1 MGETKMTENLTE
13 KSLLEKLAELE
24 HKQWAHIINY
34 LLEKGLLHL
43 ARYESFRYKQLANT
57 PYEKLSESQKE
68 SDRKWAR
75 KVLIILKDYMVP
87 RKQLKQRLHRLEQP
101 RAGSIFSS
109 HMELGMMYVLRKLLG
124 LDVLEIEVQT
134 LKWRKETMVGAS
146 YDL

>member
-43 ARYESFRYKQLANT
+43 ARYESFRYKQLADT

-68 SDRKWAR
+68 SDREWAR
-75 KVLIILKDYMVP
+75 
-87 RKQLKQRLHRLEQP
+87 
-101 RAGSIFSS
+101 RALDLVKAS
-109 HMELGMMYVLRKLLG
+109 LGNFVYCRSCGTVVYRGK
-124 LDVLEIEVQT
+124 
-134 LKWRKETMVGAS
+134 
-146 YDL
+146 